1 MQITKYFLH
10 WVKKKN
16 TLENENPLGMSHWFY
31 RFPFCFAEISAE
43 EISAC
48 VGWSIGLTVRE
59 SQLYLGAS
67 VSSSDCVKKGFLK
80 TGMIAGQMSV
90 KASCV
95 TSWGHL
101 GMEIQVRSHKGM
113 KKGALVPSL
122 AMAHTQSWDQNDFGS
137 KPPGVLTAL
146 EKAGIKAAIPG
157 LEMRK

>member
-1 MQITKYFLH
+1 M
-10 WVKKKN
+10 
-16 TLENENPLGMSHWFY
+16 
-31 RFPFCFAEISAE
+31 
-43 EISAC
+43 
-48 VGWSIGLTVRE
+48 
-59 SQLYLGAS
+59 
-67 VSSSDCVKKGFLK
+67 SSSDCVKKGFLK

-101 GMEIQVRSHKGM
+101 GMEIQVKSWRF

-157 LEMRK
+157 LETHK